1 MRITYCTHLPSILS
15 RLSAVF
21 SQLCTSYPPC
31 HTKLSVAHVS
41 RSYKIL
47 IRLFCSWVTQI
58 FIKHK
63 EGTNHNRLHYD
74 QTRCKRPCIFL
85 AHSATVYPLC
95 HLFPCFLQ
103 LFIPPSTL
111 NPVKEIWCCI
121 YSCVRALWVAKSRR
135 WTFLLGKSTDPLF
148 TALGLLLLLL
158 YQDRSTPPSLSPP
171 SFNFLPFHFYFQ
183 FPSSNFS
190 GISGLVT
197 DSNVNHWKP
206 FSQKETQTWTQ

>member
-85 AHSATVYPLC
+85 AHSATVYPLLSFVS
-95 HLFPCFLQ
+95 LFPSAIYPSIHPQSSQRDLMLYIFLCPSSMSCKVKKMNVSPGKIHRSSVYSPGPFTVITLPGQVYTPFFISSLLQFSTISLLFSISFLQ
-103 LFIPPSTL
+103 L
-111 NPVKEIWCCI
+111 
-121 YSCVRALWVAKSRR
+121 
-135 WTFLLGKSTDPLF
+135 
-148 TALGLLLLLL
+148 
-158 YQDRSTPPSLSPP
+158 
-171 SFNFLPFHFYFQ
+171 
-183 FPSSNFS
+183 
-190 GISGLVT
+190 
-197 DSNVNHWKP
+197 
-206 FSQKETQTWTQ
+206 